1 MLEYDWFLTALIYGL
16 IGCFRSKLSD
26 LTCPITNK
34 NLRSFVMTHFLKHRN
49 ISAKISL
56 RLGHNNNNNNNY
68 NNNNNNN
75 SNNNKG
81 NNMEKAQIISLIAFQ
96 NKQEPAIHVK

>member
-16 IGCFRSKLSD
+16 IGCFRSKLFD

-56 RLGHNNNNNNNY
+56 RLGHNNNNNKKKKKKNY
-68 NNNNNNN
+68 N

-81 NNMEKAQIISLIAFQ
+81 NNMGKAQIISLIAFQ

>member
-1 MLEYDWFLTALIYGL
+1 MFEYDWFLTALIYGL
-16 IGCFRSKLSD
+16 IGYFRSKLSD

-34 NLRSFVMTHFLKHRN
+34 NLRSFVKTHFLKHRN

-56 RLGHNNNNNNNY
+56 RLGHNNNNNNN
-68 NNNNNNN
+68 NNN

-81 NNMEKAQIISLIAFQ
+81 NNMEKAQIISMIAFQ

>member
-34 NLRSFVMTHFLKHRN
+34 NLRSFVMPWWKTLQDLLRSLKILEDLQRSWKTR
-49 ISAKISL
+49 IFQGSL
-56 RLGHNNNNNNNY
+56 KDL
-68 NNNNNNN
+68 
-75 SNNNKG
+75 
-81 NNMEKAQIISLIAFQ
+81 AQIL
-96 NKQEPAIHVK
+96 EDP

>member
-26 LTCPITNK
+26 LTRPITNK

-56 RLGHNNNNNNNY
+56 RIGH

-75 SNNNKG
+75 SNNIKG

>member
-26 LTCPITNK
+26 LTCPTTNT

-56 RLGHNNNNNNNY
+56 RLGHNNNNNNN
-68 NNNNNNN
+68 NDNNN

-81 NNMEKAQIISLIAFQ
+81 NNMENAHIISLIAFQ
-96 NKQEPAIHVK
+96 NKQKPAIHVKYR

>member
-56 RLGHNNNNNNNY
+56 RLGHNNND
-68 NNNNNNN
+68 
-75 SNNNKG
+75 
-81 NNMEKAQIISLIAFQ
+81 III
-96 NKQEPAIHVK
+96 IIVK

>member
-1 MLEYDWFLTALIYGL
+1 MLEYDWFLTVLIYGL

-56 RLGHNNNNNNNY
+56 RLGHNNNNS
-68 NNNNNNN
+68 N

-96 NKQEPAIHVK
+96 NKQEPAINVK

>member
-1 MLEYDWFLTALIYGL
+1 MLEYYWFLTALSYGL
-16 IGCFRSKLSD
+16 IGFFRSKLSD

-56 RLGHNNNNNNNY
+56 RLGHNNNNNNN
-68 NNNNNNN
+68 NNNSNNN

-81 NNMEKAQIISLIAFQ
+81 NNMEKAQIISQIAFQ

>member
-1 MLEYDWFLTALIYGL
+1 MLEYYWFLTALIYGL

-26 LTCPITNK
+26 LTCLITNK

-56 RLGHNNNNNNNY
+56 RLGHNNNNNNN
-68 NNNNNNN
+68 NNN
-75 SNNNKG
+75 SNNNKD